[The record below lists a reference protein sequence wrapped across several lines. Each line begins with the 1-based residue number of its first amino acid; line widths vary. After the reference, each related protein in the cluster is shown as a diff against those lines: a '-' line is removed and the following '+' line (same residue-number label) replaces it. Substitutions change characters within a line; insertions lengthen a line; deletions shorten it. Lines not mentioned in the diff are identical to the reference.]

1 MNTETTITPGDLVRC
16 VGEFWG
22 GREFVVS
29 HLDYSDPD
37 HIVVDSHGLHYN
49 PQYLEIMETFEELEL
64 AEAMQE
70 VRRRNDIQ
78 ERCFD
83 YCQKIWNELDTNS
96 NVYITDFDE
105 IDEIMNPE
113 S

>member
-1 MNTETTITPGDLVRC
+1 MNTETTIMPGDLVRC

-49 PQYLEIMETFEELEL
+49 PQYLEIMEILVCWLL
-64 AEAMQE
+64 AAA
-70 VRRRNDIQ
+70 VI
-78 ERCFD
+78 
-83 YCQKIWNELDTNS
+83 YLKYYLLIKL
-96 NVYITDFDE
+96 
-105 IDEIMNPE
+105 
-113 S
+113 

>member
-1 MNTETTITPGDLVRC
+1 
-16 VGEFWG
+16 
-22 GREFVVS
+22 
-29 HLDYSDPD
+29 
-37 HIVVDSHGLHYN
+37 
-49 PQYLEIMETFEELEL
+49 METFEELEL

-83 YCQKIWNELDTNS
+83 YCQKIWNELDRNS